1 MMGLFIV
8 LPVPANKG
16 ADMSDQNYNDP
27 IHSSEQDLDDLI
39 RETRSEIDVINDI
52 PAPAEEFRDQE
63 YQDTFDEYFEQ
74 AFDLEEPAPLEYAVP
89 VSEEEP
95 EHKRKRP
102 NIFQRRRERRRR
114 KRKDSIAMSI
124 FGNIIYFVL
133 IAAAAILIAK
143 YAWLCADDVL
153 ALTKQDSPASVAIE
167 EGDNLEKIT
176 KKLHDAGLIEYP
188 WLFKLYGE
196 YSHVEDKVR
205 PGVYELNTMFDYHAL
220 VNGMQGTYNRM
231 TTTVTIIEGKTSR
244 EIFEQLDEAGV
255 CSFDDL
261 AKAAAEAEFDY
272 EFLEDL
278 EYGNM
283 YRLDGYLFPDTY
295 EFYLADDAEDVID
308 KFLRNFDNRMD
319 DTMMAK
325 VSMSGYSLH
334 EILAIASIIQEEAA
348 AVEENEL
355 IASVIYNRLNS
366 ESLRLLQMD
375 STVFYAAERMDTEF
389 DTGLDSPYNT
399 YAYPG
404 IPAGPIDNPGMAAI
418 EAALEPEDTNYYYF
432 AYGKDGLSH
441 FYSDWDSFEQFLAS
455 DEYIGADD
463 E

>member
-1 MMGLFIV
+1 
-8 LPVPANKG
+8 
-16 ADMSDQNYNDP
+16 MSEQNY
-27 IHSSEQDLDDLI
+27 EQELDALI
-39 RETRSEIDVINDI
+39 RETKNEISAMNDK
-52 PAPAEEFRDQE
+52 PESLDEFRDQE
-63 YQDTFDEYFEQ
+63 YRDTFDEYFEQ
-74 AFDLEEPAPLEYAVP
+74 AFEAEEPQPAQNMPAQPQE
-89 VSEEEP
+89 
-95 EHKRKRP
+95 KRKRP
-102 NIFQRRRERRRR
+102 NFFQRRRDRRRR
-114 KRKDSIAMSI
+114 KRKDSVALSV

-133 IAAAAILIAK
+133 VAAAAILIAK

-153 ALTKQDSPASVAIE
+153 ALTKQDSPASVSIE
-167 EGDNLEKIT
+167 DGDNLEKIT
-176 KKLHDAGLIEYP
+176 RKLHDAGLIEYP

-196 YSHVEDKVR
+196 YSHVEEKVR

-255 CSFDDL
+255 CSYDAL
-261 AKAAAEAEFDY
+261 AQAAAEAEFEY
-272 EFLEDL
+272 EFLEGL
-278 EYGNM
+278 EYGSL

-295 EFYLADDAEDVID
+295 EFYLADDAENVID

-319 DTMMAK
+319 DTMMAR
-325 VSMSGYSLH
+325 VSASGYSLH
-334 EILAIASIIQEEAA
+334 EILAVASIIQEEAA
-348 AVEENEL
+348 AVEENEM
-355 IASVIYNRLNS
+355 IASVIYNRLDSND
-366 ESLRLLQMD
+366 LRLLQMD
-375 STVFYAAERMDTEF
+375 STVFYAAELMGESF

-418 EAALEPEDTNYYYF
+418 EAALDPADTNYYYF

-441 FYSDWDSFEQFLAS
+441 FYNDWSSFEQFLAS

>member
-1 MMGLFIV
+1 
-8 LPVPANKG
+8 
-16 ADMSDQNYNDP
+16 MSEQNYERELDALILETKNEISAMNDKP
-27 IHSSEQDLDDLI
+27 E
-39 RETRSEIDVINDI
+39 N
-52 PAPAEEFRDQE
+52 PEEFRDQE
-63 YQDTFDEYFEQ
+63 YRDTFDEYFEQ
-74 AFDLEEPAPLEYAVP
+74 AFEAEEPQPEQDAPEAP
-89 VSEEEP
+89 HE
-95 EHKRKRP
+95 KRKRP
-102 NIFQRRRERRRR
+102 NFFQRRRDRRRR
-114 KRKDSIAMSI
+114 KRKDSIALSI

-133 IAAAAILIAK
+133 VAAAAILIAK

-167 EGDNLEKIT
+167 EGDSLDKIT

-188 WLFKLYGE
+188 WLFKFYGE
-196 YSHVEDKVR
+196 YANVADKVR

-231 TTTVTIIEGKTSR
+231 TTTVTVIEGKTSR

-255 CSFDDL
+255 CSFDAL
-261 AKAAAEAEFDY
+261 AQAAAEAEFDY
-272 EFLEDL
+272 EFLEGL
-278 EYGNM
+278 EYGSL

-295 EFYLADDAEDVID
+295 EFYLADDAENVID

-334 EILAIASIIQEEAA
+334 EILAVASIIQEEAA
-348 AVEENEL
+348 AVEENDL
-355 IASVIYNRLNS
+355 IASVIYNRLDSND
-366 ESLRLLQMD
+366 LRLLQMD
-375 STVFYAAERMDTEF
+375 STVFYAAELMGESF

-418 EAALEPEDTNYYYF
+418 EAALDPADTNYYYF

-441 FYSDWDSFEQFLAS
+441 FYSDWNSFEQFLAS
-455 DEYIGADD
+455 DDYIGADD
-463 E
+463 NDE

>member
-1 MMGLFIV
+1 
-8 LPVPANKG
+8 
-16 ADMSDQNYNDP
+16 MSDHNY
-27 IHSSEQDLDDLI
+27 ERELEALI
-39 RETRSEIDVINDI
+39 RETKDEISAMNDK
-52 PAPAEEFRDQE
+52 PESQEEFRDQE
-63 YQDTFDEYFEQ
+63 YRDTFDEYFEQ
-74 AFDLEEPAPLEYAVP
+74 AFESEEPQPEQDAPEATQ
-89 VSEEEP
+89 E
-95 EHKRKRP
+95 KQKRP
-102 NIFQRRRERRRR
+102 SFFQRRRERRRR
-114 KRKDSIAMSI
+114 KRKDSIALSI

-133 IAAAAILIAK
+133 VAAAAILIAK

-176 KKLHDAGLIEYP
+176 RKLHDAGLIEYP
-188 WLFKLYGE
+188 WLFKIYGDF
-196 YSHVEDKVR
+196 SNVEDKVR

-220 VNGMQGTYNRM
+220 VNGMQGSYNRM
-231 TTTVTIIEGKTSR
+231 TTTVTVIEGKTSR

-255 CSFDDL
+255 CSFEAL
-261 AKAAAEAEFDY
+261 AQAAAEAEFDY
-272 EFLEDL
+272 EFLEGL
-278 EYGNM
+278 EYGSL

-295 EFYLADDAEDVID
+295 EFYLADDAENVIN
-308 KFLRNFDNRMD
+308 KFLRNFNNRMD

-334 EILAIASIIQEEAA
+334 EILAVASIIQEEAA
-348 AVEENEL
+348 AVEENDL

-375 STVFYAAERMDTEF
+375 STVFYAAELMGESF

-418 EAALEPEDTNYYYF
+418 EAALDPADTNYYYF

-441 FYSDWDSFEQFLAS
+441 FYNDWNSFEQFLAS
-455 DEYIGADD
+455 DDYIGADD
-463 E
+463 DE

>member
-1 MMGLFIV
+1 
-8 LPVPANKG
+8 
-16 ADMSDQNYNDP
+16 MSDQNYNDP
-27 IHSSEQDLDDLI
+27 MRSSERELEALI
-39 RETRSEIDVINDI
+39 RETKNEISAMNDT
-52 PAPAEEFRDQE
+52 PDTKVAFRDQE
-63 YQDTFDEYFEQ
+63 YHDTFDEYFEQ
-74 AFDLEEPAPLEYAVP
+74 AFEAEEPKSEPDASEAPP
-89 VSEEEP
+89 VK
-95 EHKRKRP
+95 HKRP
-102 NIFQRRRERRRR
+102 NFFQRRRDRRRR
-114 KRKDSIAMSI
+114 KRKDSLALSI

-133 IAAAAILIAK
+133 FAAAAILIAK

-153 ALTKQDSPASVAIE
+153 ALTKQDSPVSIAIE
-167 EGDNLEKIT
+167 EGDSLDKIT

-188 WLFKLYGE
+188 WLFKFYGE
-196 YSHVEDKVR
+196 YANVEEQVR

-220 VNGMQGTYNRM
+220 VNGMQGSYNRM

-255 CSFDDL
+255 CSYDAL

-272 EFLEDL
+272 EFLDGL
-278 EYGNM
+278 EYGSL

-295 EFYLADDAEDVID
+295 EFYLADDAENVIN

-348 AVEENEL
+348 AVEENDL
-355 IASVIYNRLNS
+355 IASVIYNRLDS

-375 STVFYAAERMDTEF
+375 STVFYAAELMGESF

-418 EAALEPEDTNYYYF
+418 EAALDPADTNYYYF

-441 FYSDWDSFEQFLAS
+441 FYNDWDSFEQFLAS

>member
-1 MMGLFIV
+1 
-8 LPVPANKG
+8 
-16 ADMSDQNYNDP
+16 MSDQNYNDP
-27 IHSSEQDLDDLI
+27 IHSSESEIDALI
-39 RETRSEIDVINDI
+39 RETKDELSAMNDK
-52 PAPAEEFRDQE
+52 PESTGEFRDQE
-63 YQDTFDEYFEQ
+63 YRDTFDEYFEQ
-74 AFDLEEPAPLEYAVP
+74 AFEAEEPAPDPDTPEAPP
-89 VSEEEP
+89 V
-95 EHKRKRP
+95 KRKRP
-102 NIFQRRRERRRR
+102 NFFQRRRDRRRR
-114 KRKDSIAMSI
+114 KRKDSVALSI
-124 FGNIIYFVL
+124 FANIIYFILV
-133 IAAAAILIAK
+133 AAAAILIAK

-153 ALTKQDSPASVAIE
+153 ALTKQDSPASITIE
-167 EGDNLEKIT
+167 EGDSLDKIT

-188 WLFKLYGE
+188 WLFKFYGE
-196 YSHVEDKVR
+196 YTHVEDKVR

-231 TTTVTIIEGKTSR
+231 TTSVTVIEGKTSR

-272 EFLEDL
+272 EFLEGL
-278 EYGNM
+278 EYGSL

-308 KFLRNFDNRMD
+308 KFLNNFNNRMD

-348 AVEENEL
+348 AVEENDL
-355 IASVIYNRLNS
+355 IASVIYNRLDS
-366 ESLRLLQMD
+366 ENLQLLQMD
-375 STVFYAAERMDTEF
+375 STVFYAAELMGESF

-418 EAALEPEDTNYYYF
+418 EAALEPADTNYYYF

-441 FYSDWDSFEQFLAS
+441 FYNDWNSFEQFLAS
-455 DEYIGADD
+455 DDYIGAQNDD
-463 E
+463 